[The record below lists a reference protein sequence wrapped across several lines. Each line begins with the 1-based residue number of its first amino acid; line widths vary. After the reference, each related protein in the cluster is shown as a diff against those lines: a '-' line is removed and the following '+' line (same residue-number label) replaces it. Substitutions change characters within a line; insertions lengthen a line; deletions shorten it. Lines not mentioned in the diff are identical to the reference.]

1 MDGGQIEVLEEEH
14 PERTAVF
21 LYSKEKERKTNWP
34 LDCAFG

>member
-21 LYSKEKERKTNWP
+21 HYSKEKKLPFGR
-34 LDCAFG
+34 AFG